1 MNAKRRTAVQR
12 SNDKQT
18 SMQVKIFPEQ
28 DEKKYWDVKNKART
42 KGYTSMPRTI
52 PLIGAMAD
60 LMAGKGK
67 PVTSTYLELWCRC
80 NEQGFVNVSKHSDVS
95 FASGFSG
102 ERGISTWKQR
112 LRKLEV
118 LGFISI
124 QSGTAGD
131 IHYVQIWNPY
141 LVIKHHAEADTVGF
155 SDKHYNAYLDRY
167 YEIGALDLE
176 EEPVVATAPA
186 VDFSAFIAA
195 QTPAQPAAATP
206 VPPMPTAPAPTMPAP
221 AMPAPT
227 APMPAPEVKKTDT

>member
-18 SMQVKIFPEQ
+18 SMQVKLFPEQ
-28 DEKKYWDVKNKART
+28 DGKKYWDVKSKART

-112 LRKLEV
+112 LRKLEA

-124 QSGTAGD
+124 KSGTAGD

-141 LVIKHHAEADTVGF
+141 LVIKHHAEADTEGF

-176 EEPVVATAPA
+176 EEPVVAAAP
-186 VDFSAFIAA
+186 VM
-195 QTPAQPAAATP
+195 
-206 VPPMPTAPAPTMPAP
+206 PMPTTAAAPAPTMPAP
-221 AMPAPT
+221 TMPT
-227 APMPAPEVKKTDT
+227 TPAPEVKKTDP

>member
-1 MNAKRRTAVQR
+1 
-12 SNDKQT
+12 
-18 SMQVKIFPEQ
+18 MQVKLFPEQ
-28 DEKKYWDVKNKART
+28 DGKRYWDVKDRAKT

-112 LRKLEV
+112 LRKLEA
-118 LGFISI
+118 LGFISV

-141 LVIKHHAEADTVGF
+141 LVIKDHAEADTEGF

-176 EEPVVATAPA
+176 EEPVVPAAPT
-186 VDFSAFIAA
+186 VDFTAMLAA
-195 QTPAQPAAATP
+195 QAPTVA
-206 VPPMPTAPAPTMPAP
+206 MPIPTVTPAPTTPVS
-221 AMPAPT
+221 
-227 APMPAPEVKKTDT
+227 EVKKTDT

>member
-1 MNAKRRTAVQR
+1 MSSKRRTAVQR
-12 SNDKQT
+12 SNDKQ
-18 SMQVKIFPEQ
+18 SAMQAKLFPEQ
-28 DEKKYWDVKNKART
+28 DGKKYWDVKDKART

-80 NEQGFVNVSKHSDVS
+80 NERGFVNVSKHSDVS

-112 LRKLEV
+112 LRKLEA

-124 QSGTAGD
+124 QSGTAGE

-141 LVIKHHAEADTVGF
+141 LVIKFHEEAGTDGF

-176 EEPVVATAPA
+176 ETPVAAPA
-186 VDFSAFIAA
+186 QAMIMPQFVPAPAPVP
-195 QTPAQPAAATP
+195 TLAQPAAIAATP
-206 VPPMPTAPAPTMPAP
+206 PQAAVTPPAPTTPAP
-221 AMPAPT
+221 AM
-227 APMPAPEVKKTDT
+227 PEVKKTDT

>member
-1 MNAKRRTAVQR
+1 
-12 SNDKQT
+12 
-18 SMQVKIFPEQ
+18 MQVKLFPEQ
-28 DEKKYWDVKNKART
+28 DGKKYWDVKNRART

-112 LRKLEV
+112 LRKLEL

-141 LVIKHHAEADTVGF
+141 LVIKDHAEADTEGF

-176 EEPVVATAPA
+176 EEPVVAA
-186 VDFSAFIAA
+186 VPTMDFSAMLA
-195 QTPAQPAAATP
+195 AQPAAAPTMPAPAAP
-206 VPPMPTAPAPTMPAP
+206 VPTMPAATAPAPTMP
-221 AMPAPT
+221 
-227 APMPAPEVKKTDT
+227 EVKKTDT

>member
-1 MNAKRRTAVQR
+1 MSAKRRTAVQR
-12 SNDKQT
+12 SNDKQS
-18 SMQVKIFPEQ
+18 SMQIKLFPEQ
-28 DEKKYWDVKNKART
+28 DGKEYWDVKQRART

-67 PVTSTYLELWCRC
+67 PVSSTYLELWCRC

-102 ERGISTWKQR
+102 ERGVSTWKQR
-112 LRKLEV
+112 LRKLEA
-118 LGFISI
+118 LGFISV

-141 LVIKHHAEADTVGF
+141 LVVKGHAEADTEGF

-176 EEPVVATAPA
+176 EKPAVAPA
-186 VDFSAFIAA
+186 PINFAA
-195 QTPAQPAAATP
+195 LFAAPTTPT
-206 VPPMPTAPAPTMPAP
+206 TPTMPAP
-221 AMPAPT
+221 TTPAP
-227 APMPAPEVKKTDT
+227 KKPLT

>member
-1 MNAKRRTAVQR
+1 
-12 SNDKQT
+12 
-18 SMQVKIFPEQ
+18 
-28 DEKKYWDVKNKART
+28 
-42 KGYTSMPRTI
+42 MPRTI
-52 PLIGAMAD
+52 PLIGAIAD

-112 LRKLEV
+112 LRKLEA
-118 LGFISI
+118 LGFVSI

-141 LVIKHHAEADTVGF
+141 LVIKHHAEADTEGF

-176 EEPVVATAPA
+176 EEPVVVAT
-186 VDFSAFIAA
+186 
-195 QTPAQPAAATP
+195 
-206 VPPMPTAPAPTMPAP
+206 PAPTM
-221 AMPAPT
+221 
-227 APMPAPEVKKTDT
+227 PEVKKTDT

>member
-12 SNDKQT
+12 IKDKQS

-28 DEKKYWDVKNKART
+28 DGRKYWDVKNKTLT

-112 LRKLEV
+112 LRKLEA

-141 LVIKHHAEADTVGF
+141 LVIASHEKAGTEGF
-155 SDKHYNAYLDRY
+155 SNKHYNAYFDRY
-167 YEIGALDLE
+167 LEIGALDLE
-176 EEPVVATAPA
+176 ERDVPQPKKKNRKQAGGNPFKAPDLGSRA
-186 VDFSAFIAA
+186 ERNGEG
-195 QTPAQPAAATP
+195 P
-206 VPPMPTAPAPTMPAP
+206 
-221 AMPAPT
+221 
-227 APMPAPEVKKTDT
+227 

>member
-1 MNAKRRTAVQR
+1 
-12 SNDKQT
+12 
-18 SMQVKIFPEQ
+18 MQVKLFPQQ
-28 DEKKYWDVKNKART
+28 DKKKYWDVKDKART

-112 LRKLEV
+112 LRKLEA

-141 LVIKHHAEADTVGF
+141 LVIKYHAEVDTEGF

-176 EEPVVATAPA
+176 EKPA
-186 VDFSAFIAA
+186 VAAAPTVDFAALLAA
-195 QTPAQPAAATP
+195 QAQAQQAATP
-206 VPPMPTAPAPTMPAP
+206 VPPMPTAAALVPTMPAP
-221 AMPAPT
+221 AMP
-227 APMPAPEVKKTDT
+227 EVKNTDT

>member
-12 SNDKQT
+12 SNDKQS
-18 SMQVKIFPEQ
+18 SMQVKLFPEQ
-28 DEKKYWDVKNKART
+28 DEKKYWDVKNRART

-52 PLIGAMAD
+52 PLIGALAD

-112 LRKLEV
+112 LKKLEA

-141 LVIKHHAEADTVGF
+141 LVIKHHAEANTEGF

-167 YEIGALDLE
+167 CEIGAVDLQ
-176 EEPVVATAPA
+176 EEPAVAATPA
-186 VDFSAFIAA
+186 VDFSAIIAAA
-195 QTPAQPAAATP
+195 QTPAQSAAP
-206 VPPMPTAPAPTMPAP
+206 VPTMPTAEAPAP
-221 AMPAPT
+221 AMPVPT
-227 APMPAPEVKKTDT
+227 MPEVKKADT

>member
-1 MNAKRRTAVQR
+1 MKTKRRTAVQR
-12 SNDKQT
+12 SNDKQS
-18 SMQVKIFPEQ
+18 SMQARLFPEQ
-28 DEKKYWDVKNKART
+28 EGKKYWDVKNKART

-52 PLIGAMAD
+52 PIIGAIAD

-102 ERGISTWKQR
+102 ERGVSTWKQR
-112 LRKLEV
+112 LRKLEA

-124 QSGTAGD
+124 KSGTAGD

-141 LVIKHHAEADTVGF
+141 LVIKHHAEADTEGF

-167 YEIGALDLE
+167 YEIGAVDLE
-176 EEPVVATAPA
+176 EEPVVPPKPRVNISTKR
-186 VDFSAFIAA
+186 AA
-195 QTPAQPAAATP
+195 RTLAQP
-206 VPPMPTAPAPTMPAP
+206 VPPVPSAPTAAAPAPTMPAP
-221 AMPAPT
+221 
-227 APMPAPEVKKTDT
+227 EKKTDT